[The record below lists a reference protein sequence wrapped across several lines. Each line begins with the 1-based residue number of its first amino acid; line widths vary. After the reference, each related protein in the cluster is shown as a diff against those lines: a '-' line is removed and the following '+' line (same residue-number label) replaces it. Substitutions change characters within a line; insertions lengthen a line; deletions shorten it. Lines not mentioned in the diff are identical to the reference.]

1 MQAQVDTKE
10 MRNRLCE
17 RKLVLTEQLDL
28 ESKKVLPVGNAGRDK
43 ADLAYDYAYRGRQET
58 RLNRLENQITEVNEA
73 LKRIKDESYG
83 ICTNCGEAINPE
95 RLEALP
101 YAEFCINCQRLQNTA

>member
-10 MRNRLCE
+10 MRNRLRE
-17 RKLVLTEQLDL
+17 RKMVLMEQLDI
-28 ESKKVLPVGNAGRDK
+28 ENKKVLPAGNTGRDK
-43 ADLAYDYAYRGRQET
+43 ADLAYDYAYRGRQEAKV
-58 RLNRLENQITEVNEA
+58 NRLESQITEVDKA
-73 LKRIKDESYG
+73 LKRIKDGSYG

-101 YAEFCINCQRLQNTA
+101 FAEFCINCQRLQGAG